1 MSEIIASVV
10 IPVYNNAHLIK
21 YTLDSVLQQ
30 TIKNYEIIVVNDGST
45 DNLHESLVPYMDKII
60 LIDQENQGVSAARN
74 HGSKIARGK
83 YIAYLDADDIFTPD
97 KLEKYITLLEENSDI
112 LYAFS
117 DFNRYSIKTGEAY
130 ELSNSQIFDFDSVS
144 YILDSTIWIKVKRW
158 A

>member
-60 LIDQENQGVSAARN
+60 LN
-74 HGSKIARGK
+74 SK
-83 YIAYLDADDIFTPD
+83 
-97 KLEKYITLLEENSDI
+97 
-112 LYAFS
+112 
-117 DFNRYSIKTGEAY
+117 
-130 ELSNSQIFDFDSVS
+130 
-144 YILDSTIWIKVKRW
+144 
-158 A
+158 